1 MDGSGFYLHQKATA
15 GTAFQYTRLDNVVCG
30 HKKELCEYIPIL
42 KTCVYVLT
50 TLTCLIEEHAR

>member
-50 TLTCLIEEHAR
+50 TDSIYK